1 MKKIGLKL
9 VFMMAILVGSMNF
22 ASAQGFEIQDKQKVH
37 DFYPNANDPMD
48 CYIHFKNLKKT
59 NMVFGYKSLLIDY
72 PMFWDVSFCDNKNCY
87 ASFKA
92 QDTMAAVAT
101 NMEASLKITV
111 FPNGKAGVAK
121 VQYLVFDYENPTDM
135 DTVTWNINVRWGA
148 STKSWIVEAVQV
160 YPNPVVDVLNIS
172 ALGESS
178 MEVVDSRGAV
188 VKNTVPV
195 AGRMNVSDLAAG
207 LYFIRC
213 QSMGKE
219 QTISFVKK

>member
-1 MKKIGLKL
+1 MKKIGLKW
-9 VFMMAILVGSMNF
+9 VFVFAIVVGSMNF

-37 DFYPNANDPMD
+37 DFYPNATDPMD

-59 NMVFGYKSLLIDY
+59 KMVFGYKSFVVDY

-87 ASFKA
+87 ANFKT
-92 QDTMAAVAT
+92 QDTMAAVAP

-121 VQYLVFDYENPTDM
+121 VQYVIFDYDNPTDM

-148 STKSWIVEAVQV
+148 ETKSWIAEAVQV
-160 YPNPVVDVLNIS
+160 YPNPVTDVLHVS
-172 ALGESS
+172 AIGNAAFD
-178 MEVVDSRGAV
+178 VVDAKGAV
-188 VKNTVPV
+188 VRNMAPIG
-195 AGRMNVSDLAAG
+195 GRLDVSGLAAG
-207 LYFIRC
+207 LYFVRC
-213 QSMGKE
+213 QSVDKV

>member
-9 VFMMAILVGSMNF
+9 VFMLAIVFGSMNF
-22 ASAQGFEIQDKQKVH
+22 AAAQGFEIQDKQKVH
-37 DFYPNANDPMD
+37 DFYPTANDPMD

-59 NMVFGYKSLLIDY
+59 NMVFGYKSLLVDY

-87 ASFKA
+87 ATFKT
-92 QDTMAAVAT
+92 QDTMAVVSS

-121 VQYLVFDYENPTDM
+121 VQYIVFDYENPTDF

-148 STKSWIVEAVQV
+148 DTKTWITEAVQV
-160 YPNPVVDVLNIS
+160 YPNPVVDVLNVS
-172 ALGESS
+172 ALGDVAFD
-178 MEVVDSRGAV
+178 VVDSKGAV
-188 VKNTVPV
+188 VKHVVPV
-195 AGRMNVSDLAAG
+195 AGRMDVSELAAG
-207 LYFIRC
+207 MYFVRC
-213 QSMGKE
+213 QSVDKV

>member
-1 MKKIGLKL
+1 MKKIGLKW
-9 VFMMAILVGSMNF
+9 VFVFAIVVGSMNF

-37 DFYPNANDPMD
+37 DFYPNATDPMD

-59 NMVFGYKSLLIDY
+59 KMVFGYMSFVVDY

-87 ASFKA
+87 ANFKT
-92 QDTMAAVAT
+92 QDTMAAVAP

-121 VQYLVFDYENPTDM
+121 VQYFIFDYDNPTDM

-148 STKSWIVEAVQV
+148 ETKSWIAEAVQV
-160 YPNPVVDVLNIS
+160 YPNPVTDVLHVS
-172 ALGESS
+172 AIGNAAFD
-178 MEVVDSRGAV
+178 VVDAKGAV
-188 VKNTVPV
+188 VRNMAPID
-195 AGRMNVSDLAAG
+195 GRLDVSGLAAG
-207 LYFIRC
+207 LYFVRC
-213 QSMGKE
+213 QSVDKV